1 MGFLGLF
8 NPYKWPSVPLVSVR
22 SVDSKEP
29 LKLLVIW
36 DFLQEGFESTMENVS
51 CGQAPKIAWDL
62 DDFG

>member
-8 NPYKWPSVPLVSVR
+8 HPYKWPSVPLVSVR

-51 CGQAPKIAWDL
+51 C
-62 DDFG
+62 